1 MLVQVGGRSGRGA
14 RPGRV
19 IVQTLSPEARP
30 IAMAAGG
37 DEERFYAEEM
47 ERRRELGYPP
57 AGTLIGL
64 ELSGT
69 SQEKV
74 AIAGRFTAER
84 LTARLTHGESVLGP
98 GPLWRERGRHACRVV
113 VKTAETGQ
121 TLDTLRGWLHANR
134 DRFAARGV
142 RLVPDVDP
150 QWL

>member
-1 MLVQVGGRSGRGA
+1 VQVGGRSGRGEH
-14 RPGRV
+14 PGRV

-30 IAMAAGG
+30 IALAANRE
-37 DEERFYAEEM
+37 EERFYAEEM

-57 AGTLIGL
+57 VGTLIGL

-69 SQEKV
+69 SEDKV

-84 LTARLTHGESVLGP
+84 LMARMDHGESVLGP

-121 TLDTLRGWLHANR
+121 TLDTLRAWLAANR